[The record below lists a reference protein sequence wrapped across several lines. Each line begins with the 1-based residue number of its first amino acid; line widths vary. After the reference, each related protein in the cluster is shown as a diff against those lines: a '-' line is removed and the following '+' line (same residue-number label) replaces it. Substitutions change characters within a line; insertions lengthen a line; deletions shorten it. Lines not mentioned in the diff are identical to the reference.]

1 MMILLKKEA
10 PKKNIYLFEMKDVDL
25 IPFFM
30 EDEKSRVHLQDA
42 SGTDYFNANFI
53 KVCCTICF

>member
-1 MMILLKKEA
+1 
-10 PKKNIYLFEMKDVDL
+10 MKDVDL

-30 EDEKSRVHLQDA
+30 EDEKSRVYLQDA

-53 KVCCTICF
+53 KV